1 MAGNFRKFDPVST
14 VEPVRPGAG
23 AGRAHAG
30 HRTMKPF
37 AAD

>member
-1 MAGNFRKFDPVST
+1 MAGNFRKIDPVST
-14 VEPVRPGAG
+14 VESIHPGAG
-23 AGRAHAG
+23 AGRAHAR